1 MPPQQPPVAP
11 SVPAPSPVGKHVLP
25 NGVRLRLALTTVIND
40 FFSRQPPVYRQLRVQ
55 AASAVA
61 SSSTS
66 RSDPG
71 PSASRRTARS
81 SSSSVPSSSHLSWL
95 PQSLV
100 PLLSVSSAAAS
111 VAISSSPHLVRVRF
125 LFPHRFTRCPYL
137 RKKTKNANLT
147 LRASHRIRL
156 TRPSN
161 NNHFLWSPGR
171 ACATCS
177 QSASIEVPQARPC
190 SFAARATYTA
200 HARSA
205 SLRVAPHHRAHVVTI
220 ARTSG
225 RPLPRAGASPAF
237 PRALASEAGLRCRD

>member
-1 MPPQQPPVAP
+1 MSRLHLRWPLHPHPGAIQVHQPRGGRLEARRRQCHHHRTYHGCRSLLFLFCLCPPL
-11 SVPAPSPVGKHVLP
+11 LP
-25 NGVRLRLALTTVIND
+25 QWQSHRRRILYVYASFSLT
-40 FFSRQPPVYRQLRVQ
+40 
-55 AASAVA
+55 
-61 SSSTS
+61 
-66 RSDPG
+66 
-71 PSASRRTARS
+71 ASRAAPIFEKKQRT
-81 SSSSVPSSSHLSWL
+81 LT
-95 PQSLV
+95 
-100 PLLSVSSAAAS
+100 
-111 VAISSSPHLVRVRF
+111 SPR
-125 LFPHRFTRCPYL
+125 T
-137 RKKTKNANLT
+137 
-147 LRASHRIRL
+147 SHRIRL

-171 ACATCS
+171 ASATCS